1 LKPWVPLKRTILELP
16 GFERNFAAGC
26 WCHEELQIRGK
37 IMHEVKVYDSDG
49 KLKKV
54 IPVKT
59 LNQREDRKVEFP
71 DMFRKNKR
79 NPKPATGDSKPSQP

>member
-1 LKPWVPLKRTILELP
+1 
-16 GFERNFAAGC
+16 
-26 WCHEELQIRGK
+26 
-37 IMHEVKVYDSDG
+37 MHEVKVYDSDG

>member
-1 LKPWVPLKRTILELP
+1 MMFCYWLLVP
-16 GFERNFAAGC
+16 
-26 WCHEELQIRGK
+26 EEQPIRGEF
-37 IMHEVKVYDSDG
+37 MHEVKVYDSDG

-54 IPVKT
+54 IPIKT

-79 NPKPATGDSKPSQP
+79 TPKPASEDSKPPQP